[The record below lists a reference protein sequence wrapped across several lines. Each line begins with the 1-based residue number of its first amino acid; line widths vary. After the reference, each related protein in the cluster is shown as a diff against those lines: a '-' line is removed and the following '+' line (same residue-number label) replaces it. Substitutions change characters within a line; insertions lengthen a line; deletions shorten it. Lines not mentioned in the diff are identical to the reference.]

1 MLVVEPVAA
10 DDDRL
15 LAGVEPVEKLAH
27 LLQAVA
33 LGDPLLILIGPHVR
47 RRLEHV
53 HVGRPKPV
61 STLVLVGDRAGVV
74 LHDRPRGVGAELV
87 APGIVELLDGP
98 DERHVAV
105 AHEVEE
111 GVARRHTPLRDRH
124 HEPEIGSHEPVFEGH
139 DLGIDLVD
147 LVHQPGAWM
156 FRVELL
162 AELRGLVL
170 EVVELPEQPHLLLP
184 REQRHFVKA
193 CEVGRQAGGTPHFLD
208 LVVLAGKR
216 LIDHLLGALPREE
229 GVGNVIERQVHH
241 VLRPLGEDHPIDA
254 GLRPPISGGDRF
266 DRFALGVEV
275 VDPLAGL
282 GPEAAVARAKHRR
295 FGVVVVVL
303 LDRVA
308 DCLDAAMQP
317 HGDAAMHVGRAGP
330 CRGEPAGPGNDP
342 VVLVVRKLAESC
354 PPLDAVWIGG
364 NEPLHRTRQKAD
376 PLPAAHFIALGDQAV
391 LTPPGNRLR
400 GDVEPLRQILD
411 RQHLLVCE
419 GTDGRGRVGHR
430 LGMLCRSVIGGQ
442 KGHEGARRVGTH
454 DCSPCQQSFAGCV
467 VLLGAKRRLGTTVR
481 ARRGFLAP
489 SSPCPGRESYTSVCR
504 GWFIR
509 RFDS

>member
-33 LGDPLLILIGPHVR
+33 LGDPLLILVGPHIR
-47 RRLEHV
+47 RRLQHV

-61 STLVLVGDRAGVV
+61 STLVLVGDRAGVI

-87 APGIVELLDGP
+87 APGVVELLDGP

-105 AHEVEE
+105 AHEIEE
-111 GVARRHTPLRDRH
+111 GVARRHAALRDRD
-124 HEPEIGSHEPVFEGH
+124 HEPEIGSHEPVFKGH
-139 DLGIDLVD
+139 DLGIDLID
-147 LVHQPGAWM
+147 LVHQPGARM
-156 FRVELL
+156 LRVELL
-162 AELRGLVL
+162 TELRGLVL
-170 EVVELPEQPHLLLP
+170 EVVELPEQPHFLLP
-184 REQRHFVKA
+184 REQRHFVEA
-193 CEVGRQAGGTPHFLD
+193 REVGRQAGGTPHL
-208 LVVLAGKR
+208 LHGVVLAGKR

-254 GLRPPISGGDRF
+254 GLRPPIPGGDRF

-295 FGVVVVVL
+295 IGVVVVVL

-308 DCLDAAMQP
+308 DRLDAAMQP

-330 CRGEPAGPGNDP
+330 RGGEPAGPGDNP
-342 VVLVVRKLAESC
+342 VVLVVRKLAETC
-354 PPLDAVWIGG
+354 PSLDTAWIGG
-364 NEPLHRTRQKAD
+364 DEPLHRTRQKAD
-376 PLPAAHFIALGDQAV
+376 PLPAAHLIALGDEAV
-391 LTPPGNRLR
+391 LTPTGDRLR
-400 GDVEPLRQILD
+400 GDVEPLGQILD
-411 RQHLLVCE
+411 RQHLFVCE
-419 GTDGRGRVGHR
+419 GAGGRCRIGQR
-430 LGMLCRSVIGGQ
+430 LGMLCRGVI
-442 KGHEGARRVGTH
+442 V
-454 DCSPCQQSFAGCV
+454 
-467 VLLGAKRRLGTTVR
+467 
-481 ARRGFLAP
+481 
-489 SSPCPGRESYTSVCR
+489 
-504 GWFIR
+504 
-509 RFDS
+509 